1 MTRGV
6 YDGGQD
12 PVRLWDDENDKH
24 PPNRGGAARRAG
36 VKPHDILRK
45 TFGYESF
52 RPGQEGIVTT
62 LLEGRNVLAVMP
74 TGSGKSLCY
83 QVPALARG
91 GLAIVVSP
99 LVALMQDQVAAL
111 KLAGVAAESINSAQ
125 DREDNVAIWRRVAG
139 GEVRLLYLSPE
150 RLMTERMV
158 GALSRLDVQL
168 IAIDEAHCISQWGA
182 SFRPEYDMLQTLR
195 RSFPGV
201 PIGAFTATADEATR
215 RDIVGKIFGGEAEV
229 YVAGFDR
236 PNLQLAVAPKD
247 NAKQQL
253 IDFLDGRTGQS
264 GIVYALSR
272 KSTEEWA
279 AFLVSKGF
287 RAIAYHAG
295 MGAEDRAE
303 AQSLF
308 MTEKGV
314 IVCATIAFGMGIDK
328 PDVRFVFHADLPSS
342 LDAYYQEIGRAG
354 RDGNPADVKMVY
366 GLGDIQMRR
375 RFIDQEEGGDERRR
389 REHKRLDALVA
400 YCEAPECRR
409 QNLLFYFGEDSAP
422 CGNCDVCLDP
432 VHLVDG
438 TAEALWVLEAV
449 KATGQRFGAAHVA
462 DVLAGKS
469 NDKAVAL
476 HHTELAVFG
485 IGKAQ
490 ERQHWQSMIRQM
502 VGGGY
507 LAIDVAGFGGLSIS
521 PKGLSLARGEGTFR
535 CRQDP
540 ARTSR
545 KAERARKIVAA
556 VEEGGVS
563 EELLQRLK
571 SLRAK
576 LAKERRV
583 PAYVIFTDRT
593 LIDMAAKRP
602 LTRWDFGEV
611 NGVGESKLQQ
621 FADIFLAEI
630 TGFVRQESGVA

>member
-1 MTRGV
+1 MTRIRGSCAASS
-6 YDGGQD
+6 
-12 PVRLWDDENDKH
+12 RLSTDSWH
-24 PPNRGGAARRAG
+24 TPNQIEAARSRR

-62 LLEGRNVLAVMP
+62 LMDGRDVLAVMP

-111 KLAGVAAESINSAQ
+111 KLAGVAAETINSAQ
-125 DREDNVAIWRRVAG
+125 DREMNVAIWRRVAA
-139 GEVRLLYLSPE
+139 GEVQFLYLSPE
-150 RLMTERMV
+150 RLMTERMIA
-158 GALSRLDVQL
+158 ALSRLDVRL
-168 IAIDEAHCISQWGA
+168 IAIDEAHCISQWGP

-195 RSFPGV
+195 QSFPGV

-215 RDIVGKIFGGEAEV
+215 RDIVGKIFGGGAEV

-236 PNLQLAVAPKD
+236 PNINLAVAPKS

-253 IDFLDGRTGQS
+253 IDFLDGRAGQS

-295 MGAEDRAE
+295 MSAEDRAE

-308 MTEKGV
+308 MTEKGI

-354 RDGNPADVKMVY
+354 RDGKPSEVKMVY

-375 RFIDQEEGGDERRR
+375 RFIDQEDGGEERRR

-409 QNLLFYFGEDSAP
+409 QNLLLYFGEESEP

-438 TAEALWVLEAV
+438 TAEAKWVIEAV
-449 KATGQRFGAAHVA
+449 MATGQRFGAAHVA
-462 DVLAGKS
+462 DVLSGKP
-469 NDKAVAL
+469 NEKAEAL
-476 HHTELAVFG
+476 RHVEHAVFG
-485 IGKAQ
+485 IGKAHG
-490 ERQHWQSMIRQM
+490 RQHWQSVIRQM

-507 LAIDVAGFGGLSIS
+507 LAIDVAGYGGLSVS
-521 PKGLSLARGEGTFR
+521 PKGLALARGEGAFR
-535 CRQDP
+535 YRQDP
-540 ARTSR
+540 VRKPSRAER
-545 KAERARKIVAA
+545 KAVSAPDAS
-556 VEEGGVS
+556 GVS

-571 SLRAK
+571 TLRAK
-576 LAKERRV
+576 IARERGV
-583 PAYVIFTDRT
+583 PAYVIFPDRT
-593 LIDMAAKRP
+593 LIDMAGKRP

-611 NGVGESKLQQ
+611 HGVGESKLQQ
-621 FADIFLAEI
+621 FAEIFLAEI
-630 TGFVRQESGVA
+630 RAFVQAESGVA

>member
-1 MTRGV
+1 VT
-6 YDGGQD
+6 
-12 PVRLWDDENDKH
+12 
-24 PPNRGGAARRAG
+24 
-36 VKPHDILRK
+36 PHDILRK

-62 LLEGRNVLAVMP
+62 LLDGRNVLAVMP

-111 KLAGVAAESINSAQ
+111 KLAGVAAESINSSQ
-125 DREDNVAIWRRVAG
+125 DREANVAIWRKVAA
-139 GEVRLLYLSPE
+139 GEVSLLYLSPE
-150 RLMTERMV
+150 RLMTERMIA
-158 GALSRLDVQL
+158 ALARLNVKL
-168 IAIDEAHCISQWGA
+168 IAIDEAHCISQWGP

-195 RSFPGV
+195 QAFPGV

-236 PNLQLAVAPKD
+236 PNIKLAVSPKD

-253 IDFLDGRTGQS
+253 LDFLDGRAGQS

-295 MGAEDRAE
+295 MSAEDRAE

-354 RDGNPADVKMVY
+354 RDGNPADAKMVY
-366 GLGDIQMRR
+366 GLSDIQMRR
-375 RFIDQEEGGDERRR
+375 RFIDQEDGGEERRR

-400 YCEAPECRR
+400 YLEAPECRR
-409 QNLLFYFGEDSAP
+409 QNLLFYFGEESAP

-438 TAEALWVLEAV
+438 TAEALWVIEAV
-449 KATGQRFGAAHVA
+449 TATGERFGPAHVA
-462 DVLAGKS
+462 DVLAGKA
-469 NDKAVAL
+469 NEKAQQL
-476 HHTELAVFG
+476 RHEQLAVFG
-485 IGKAQ
+485 IGAAQ
-490 ERQHWQSMIRQM
+490 GRAHWQSMIRQM
-502 VGGGY
+502 VGGGF
-507 LAIDVAGFGGLSIS
+507 LLLDVAGFGGLSVA
-521 PKGLSLARGEGTFR
+521 PKGIALTRGEGSFR
-535 CRQDP
+535 FRQDP
-540 ARTSR
+540 ARKPAKKDR
-545 KAERARKIVAA
+545 KTVSAPDAS
-556 VEEGGVS
+556 GVS

-576 LAKERRV
+576 LARQRGV
-583 PAYVIFTDRT
+583 PAYVIFSDRT

-621 FADIFLAEI
+621 FADIFLDEI
-630 TGFVRQESGVA
+630 RDFVRGSAAA

>member
-1 MTRGV
+1 MT
-6 YDGGQD
+6 
-12 PVRLWDDENDKH
+12 
-24 PPNRGGAARRAG
+24 
-36 VKPHDILRK
+36 PHDILRK
-45 TFGYESF
+45 TFGYETF

-62 LLEGRNVLAVMP
+62 LLEGRSVLAVMP

-111 KLAGVAAESINSAQ
+111 KLAGVAAETINSSLS
-125 DREDNVAIWRRVAG
+125 REENVAIWRKVAA
-139 GEVRLLYLSPE
+139 GEVKLLYPSPE
-150 RLMTERMV
+150 RLMTERMIA
-158 GALSRLDVQL
+158 ALSKLDVQL
-168 IAIDEAHCISQWGA
+168 IAIDEAHCISQWGP

-195 RSFPGV
+195 QAFPGV
-201 PIGAFTATADEATR
+201 PIGAFAATADEATR
-215 RDIVGKIFGGEAEV
+215 RDIVGKIFGGDAEV

-236 PNLQLAVAPKD
+236 PNIHLAVAPKD

-253 IDFLDGRTGQS
+253 LDFLDGREGQS
-264 GIVYALSR
+264 GIVYALAR
-272 KSTEEWA
+272 KSTEELA
-279 AFLVSKGF
+279 SFLVSKGR

-308 MTEKGV
+308 MTEKGI

-354 RDGNPADVKMVY
+354 RDGNPADARMVF
-366 GLGDIQMRR
+366 GLADIQLRR
-375 RFIDQEEGGDERRR
+375 RFIDKEEGGDERRR

-409 QNLLFYFGEDSAP
+409 QNLLYYFGEESEP

-432 VHLVDG
+432 AQLVDG
-438 TAEALWVLEAV
+438 TAEAKWVIEAV
-449 KATGQRFGAAHVA
+449 KATGQRFGASHVA
-462 DVLAGKS
+462 DVLAGKP
-469 NDKAVAL
+469 NDKAEAL
-476 HHTELAVFG
+476 RQTELAVFG
-485 IGKAQ
+485 IGKAHG
-490 ERQHWQSMIRQM
+490 RQHWQSMIRQM

-507 LAIDVAGFGGLSIS
+507 LTIDVAGYGGLSLS
-521 PKGLSLARGEGTFR
+521 PKAHALMRGEGAFR
-535 CRQDP
+535 HRQSVQKP
-540 ARTSR
+540 SK
-545 KAERARKIVAA
+545 KAERARKLTAA
-556 VEEGGVS
+556 VETEGVS

-571 SLRAK
+571 SLRAR
-576 LAKERRV
+576 LARERRV

-611 NGVGESKLQQ
+611 NGVGESKLMQ
-621 FADIFLAEI
+621 FAEVFLGEI
-630 TGFVRQESGVA
+630 RAFVESGAARP

>member
-1 MTRGV
+1 MT
-6 YDGGQD
+6 
-12 PVRLWDDENDKH
+12 K
-24 PPNRGGAARRAG
+24 
-36 VKPHDILRK
+36 HDILRK

-52 RPGQEGIVTT
+52 RPGQEVIVDA
-62 LLEGRNVLAVMP
+62 LIGGRNVLAVMP

-83 QVPALARG
+83 QIPALARG

-111 KLAGVAAESINSAQ
+111 KLAGVAAETINSAASR
-125 DREDNVAIWRRVAG
+125 DENVDIWRKVAA

-150 RLMTERMV
+150 RLMTERMTA
-158 GALSRLDVQL
+158 ALSRLDVQL

-195 RSFPGV
+195 QAFPGI

-215 RDIVGKIFGGEAEV
+215 RDIVGKLFGGEAELFV
-229 YVAGFDR
+229 SGFDR
-236 PNLQLAVAPKD
+236 PNIQLAVAPKA

-253 IDFLDGRTGQS
+253 LDFLSGRAGQS

-295 MGAEDRAE
+295 MAAEERAE

-308 MTEKGV
+308 MTERGV

-354 RDGNPADVKMVY
+354 RDGNPADARMVY

-375 RFIDQEEGGDERRR
+375 RFIDQEDGGDERRR

-409 QNLLFYFGEDSAP
+409 QNLLFYFGEQSEP

-438 TAEALWVLEAV
+438 TREALWVLDAV
-449 KATGQRFGAAHVA
+449 TATGERFGAAHIA
-462 DVLAGKS
+462 DVLSGKS
-469 NDKAVAL
+469 NDKAEQL
-476 HHTELAVFG
+476 RHTGLSCFG
-485 IGKAQ
+485 IGR
-490 ERQHWQSMIRQM
+490 EHPRQHWQSMIRQM

-507 LAIDVAGFGGLSIS
+507 LAIDVAGFGGLSVA
-521 PKGLSLARGEGTFR
+521 PKGIALSRGEGVFR
-535 CRQDP
+535 YRQDP
-540 ARTSR
+540 VRTASRSARRTVPEPDR
-545 KAERARKIVAA
+545 T
-556 VEEGGVS
+556 GVS
-563 EELLQRLK
+563 DELLQRLK

-576 LAKERRV
+576 IARQRSV
-583 PAYVIFTDRT
+583 PAYVIFSDRT
-593 LIDMAAKRP
+593 LIDMAARRP

-611 NGVGESKLQQ
+611 HGVGEAKLQQ
-621 FADIFLAEI
+621 FADIFLAELRAH
-630 TGFVRQESGVA
+630 VQAEAGVN

>member
-1 MTRGV
+1 M
-6 YDGGQD
+6 
-12 PVRLWDDENDKH
+12 
-24 PPNRGGAARRAG
+24 
-36 VKPHDILRK
+36 KPHDILRK

-52 RPGQEGIVTT
+52 RPGQEGIVNT
-62 LLEGRNVLAVMP
+62 LLEGRSMLAVMP
-74 TGSGKSLCY
+74 TGAGKSLCY

-99 LVALMQDQVAAL
+99 LVALMQDQVSAL
-111 KLAGVAAESINSAQ
+111 KLAGVAAETINSAQ
-125 DREDNVAIWRRVAG
+125 EREENVAIWRRVAA
-139 GEVRLLYLSPE
+139 GEVNLLYLSPE
-150 RLMTERMV
+150 RLMTERMIA
-158 GALSRLDVQL
+158 ALSRLDVRL
-168 IAIDEAHCISQWGA
+168 IAIDEAHCISQWGPA
-182 SFRPEYDMLQTLR
+182 FRPEYDMLQTLR
-195 RSFPGV
+195 QAFPGV

-215 RDIVGKIFGGEAEV
+215 RDIVAKIFGGEAEI

-236 PNLQLAVAPKD
+236 PNINLAVAPKD
-247 NAKQQL
+247 SAKQQL
-253 IDFLDGRTGQS
+253 LDFLDGRAGQS

-295 MGAEDRAE
+295 MSAEDRTE

-308 MTEKGV
+308 MTEKGI

-375 RFIDQEEGGDERRR
+375 RFIDQEDGGEERRR

-409 QNLLFYFGEDSAP
+409 QNLLLYFGEETEP

-432 VHLVDG
+432 VHLADG
-438 TAEALWVLEAV
+438 TAEAKWVIEAV
-449 KATGQRFGAAHVA
+449 QATGQRFGAAHVA
-462 DVLAGKS
+462 DLLAGKP
-469 NDKAVAL
+469 NEKADQL
-476 HHTELAVFG
+476 RHTELAVFG

-490 ERQHWQSMIRQM
+490 GRPFWQSMIRQM

-507 LAIDVAGFGGLSIS
+507 LAIDVAGFGGISVS
-521 PKGLSLARGEGTFR
+521 PKGQALAAGEGAFR
-535 CRQDP
+535 YRQDP
-540 ARTSR
+540 TR
-545 KAERARKIVAA
+545 KPAKPQRRLVSAPDAA
-556 VEEGGVS
+556 GVS

-571 SLRAK
+571 SLRAR
-576 LAKERRV
+576 LARERGV
-583 PAYVIFTDRT
+583 PAYVIFADRT

-611 NGVGESKLQQ
+611 HGVGESKLQQ
-621 FADIFLAEI
+621 FAEPFLAEMKA
-630 TGFVRQESGVA
+630 FVQAESGVA